1 MENEKNI
8 SIKKVALIKAS
19 RYRNS
24 ILFSIGHDIKTPSE
38 ISKEVNIRINHVS
51 KVLKELKT
59 ENLVKCLNEEKTKGR
74 LYELTD
80 EGEEIL
86 NFLKSN
92 LKKNRFIL
100 K

>member
-1 MENEKNI
+1 MQNKEEI
-8 SIKKVALIKAS
+8 LIKKVALIKAS

-51 KVLKELKT
+51 TVLRELKT

-74 LYELTD
+74 LYKLTN

-86 NFLKSN
+86 SFIESN
-92 LKKNRFIL
+92 SKRNKKY
-100 K
+100 